1 MVLKKNLRKIFLNKL
16 IIICIFFFS
25 IKLLA
30 SDKDY
35 CLYSQALKLNN
46 EAADFQYKYEN
57 SMTDKKFSQLM
68 DMREDIFNLS
78 KRINIEALSD
88 YHKDLPFIFEK
99 FFVSGQNLQV
109 YGWQKQDSESIY
121 RGQVLLNEF
130 GGWFNQKKIKYP
142 KVKKSYC
149 KKVIKN

>member
-1 MVLKKNLRKIFLNKL
+1 MNKKILITIF
-16 IIICIFFFS
+16 IVFFS
-25 IKLLA
+25 YKLFA
-30 SDKDY
+30 NDKDY
-35 CLYSQALKLNN
+35 CLYSAAIKLNN

-57 SMTDKKFSQLM
+57 SMTNKKFSQLM
-68 DMREDIFNLS
+68 DMREEIFNLS
-78 KRINIEALSD
+78 KRINIEVLSD

-109 YGWQKQDSESIY
+109 FGWQKQDSESIY

-130 GGWFNQKKIKYP
+130 GGWFNQNRKKIKYP

-149 KKVIKN
+149 KKIIKN